1 MKIKIDSIG
10 RVVIPVQ
17 IRKYLELRSGDCLDV
32 FFSEEGIVMK
42 KREKTCM
49 ICHTEKDLVRIGRH
63 ALCGKCLK
71 KLAARQKKRSG

>member
-1 MKIKIDSIG
+1 M
-10 RVVIPVQ
+10 
-17 IRKYLELRSGDCLDV
+17 DV

-49 ICHTEKDLVRIGRH
+49 ICHTEKDLVRIERH